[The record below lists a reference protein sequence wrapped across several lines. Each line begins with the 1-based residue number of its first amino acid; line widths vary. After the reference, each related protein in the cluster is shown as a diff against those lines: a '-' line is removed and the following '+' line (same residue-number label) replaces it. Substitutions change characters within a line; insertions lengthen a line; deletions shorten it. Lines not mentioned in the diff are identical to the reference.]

1 MKTKI
6 EVQVTGFPNATVY
19 QDNENYYIDLKTGLG
34 ESIYPKDQFTQ
45 EEAISEVINWKME

>member
-45 EEAISEVINWKME
+45 EEAISEAINWKME

>member
-34 ESIYPKDQFTQ
+34 ESICTKDQFTQ
-45 EEAISEVINWKME
+45 EEAISEAINWKME